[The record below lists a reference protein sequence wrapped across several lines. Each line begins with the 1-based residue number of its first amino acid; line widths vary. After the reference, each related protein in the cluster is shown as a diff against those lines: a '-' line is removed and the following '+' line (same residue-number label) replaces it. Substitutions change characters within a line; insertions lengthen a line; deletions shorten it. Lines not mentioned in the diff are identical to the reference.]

1 MAIGLEATVRTEDI
15 AFAMDE
21 APAELYF
28 MLHELAV
35 QHQGID
41 EDVDA
46 EQRDD
51 FLATF
56 RPPMEHLLLDGNIA
70 AGHRV
75 NRLLQEMTACL
86 SSALLDAEKERRRH
100 AS

>member
-1 MAIGLEATVRTEDI
+1 MELISTVTPEDI
-15 AFAMDE
+15 ASAMDE
-21 APAELYF
+21 APANLYF

-46 EQRDD
+46 EERND
-51 FLATF
+51 FLNTF
-56 RPPMEHLLLDGNIA
+56 LPPMEHLLLDGNIA

-75 NRLLQEMTACL
+75 NRLLQEMTKVL
-86 SSALLDAEKERRRH
+86 SSALLAAEKERRRH